1 MSTPGD
7 SGSGAGPS
15 AAGGRGSRAPTPS
28 STPSDVPAPA
38 APTGTDG
45 QGGTA
50 DTDVIEIEDEVPV
63 GSKRRLKSNVWND
76 FDKIGEGRT
85 AKAKCKWCKKHL
97 SAVGRNGTSHL
108 RSHVGSCEARQVRN
122 GLKQSTLKLAK
133 TQDGSVIV
141 EKYVFDQGVARKEL
155 ALMICVHEYPLS
167 IVDHVG
173 FRRFCAALQPLFKV
187 VSRNTIRKDILD
199 MYQVQKLSM
208 VNQFKQQQSRIAV
221 TTDMWTANHQK
232 KGYMAV
238 TVHYVDENWNLKSYL
253 LR

>member
-7 SGSGAGPS
+7 SGSGAGPT
-15 AAGGRGSRAPTPS
+15 AGGGRGSSSRAPTPS
-28 STPSDVPAPA
+28 TASDAP

-45 QGGTA
+45 QGT
-50 DTDVIEIEDEVPV
+50 DTDVIEIDDDVRV
-63 GSKRRLKSNVWND
+63 GSKRKLKSDVWND
-76 FDKIGEGRT
+76 FDKEQIGGT
-85 AKAKCKWCKKHL
+85 WKAVCKWCKKQL

-108 RSHVGSCEARQVRN
+108 RSHVNSCEARQCRK

-133 TQDGSVIV
+133 TQDGSVVV

-208 VNQFKQQQSRIAV
+208 MNQFKQQQSRIAV

-238 TVHYVDENWNLKSYL
+238 TVHYVDESWNLKSYL

>member
-1 MSTPGD
+1 MSTPRD
-7 SGSGAGPS
+7 SGSAGPT
-15 AAGGRGSRAPTPS
+15 AGTGGGRGSRAPTPS
-28 STPSDVPAPA
+28 SAPSDVPAPT
-38 APTGTDG
+38 PTGTDA
-45 QGGTA
+45 QGTDA
-50 DTDVIEIEDEVPV
+50 DVIEIDDDVQV
-63 GSKRRLKSNVWND
+63 GSKRKLKSDVWND
-76 FDKIGEGRT
+76 FEKIKVHGVP
-85 AKAKCKWCKKHL
+85 KAECNWCKKHL
-97 SAVGRNGTSHL
+97 SAVGRNGTTNLRNHL
-108 RSHVGSCEARQVRN
+108 ASCQDRQVRK
-122 GLKQSTLKLAK
+122 GLKWSTLKLAK
-133 TQDGSVIV
+133 TQDGSVVV

-208 VNQFKQQQSRIAV
+208 MNQFKQQQSRIAI

-238 TVHYVDENWNLKSYL
+238 TVHYVDETWNLKSYL